1 MDVRQ
6 ANKIETKDTKTGQ
19 AEAMRT
25 DNVFY
30 DDYANMSAE
39 QIAELRKKRQ
49 ERASFSGKVMNTYI
63 PPEFKN
69 KNLHYEWVIYDPILV
84 DQKVKNGWIVIAD
97 EKLAK
102 MKGCST
108 SSQVTIPSG
117 LSNNRGE
124 PEYLILM
131 ALHKA
136 LYDEDVA
143 VQKRRIQEFNDN
155 IDSGQAI
162 ATENGALADDGIDIK
177 VKEVSIQ

>member
-6 ANKIETKDTKTGQ
+6 ANKLETKDTKTGQ

-39 QIAELRKKRQ
+39 KLAELRKKRQ
-49 ERASFSGKVMNTYI
+49 DRASFSGKVMNTYI

-69 KNLHYEWVIYDPILV
+69 ENLHYEWVIYDPILV

-136 LYDEDVA
+136 LYEEDIA
-143 VQKRRIQEFNDN
+143 TQKRRIKEFNDQM
-155 IDSGQAI
+155 DSGKTI
-162 ATENGALADDGIDIK
+162 ATEGGEALEQNLE
-177 VKEVSIQ
+177 VKEISIQ